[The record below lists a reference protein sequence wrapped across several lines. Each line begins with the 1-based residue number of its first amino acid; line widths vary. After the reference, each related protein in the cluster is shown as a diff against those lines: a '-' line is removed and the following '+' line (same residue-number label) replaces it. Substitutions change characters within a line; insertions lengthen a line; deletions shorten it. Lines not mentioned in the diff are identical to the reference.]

1 MEQNSVMVENMEG
14 KSTGGIN
21 EQPAK
26 TSLSTTNGQR
36 ILTPEFSS
44 LIASFNEIATK
55 NFETW
60 LKLGREPVNEIGM
73 DQSLKFASVL
83 DSKIF

>member
-1 MEQNSVMVENMEG
+1 MEQNSVMVENMERKPTDG
-14 KSTGGIN
+14 NN
-21 EQPAK
+21 EQPAE

-60 LKLGREPVNEIGM
+60 LKLGKEPGNDFGM
-73 DQSLKFASVL
+73 DKSISMLK
-83 DSKIF
+83 

>member
-1 MEQNSVMVENMEG
+1 MEQNSVMVENMGG
-14 KSTGGIN
+14 KSTYGNN

-26 TSLSTTNGQR
+26 TSLSTINGQR

-55 NFETW
+55 NFETGI
-60 LKLGREPVNEIGM
+60 KLGRETGNDFGM
-73 DQSLKFASVL
+73 DNSISMVKVDGLLRK
-83 DSKIF
+83 